1 MRDYPMVTDAHA
13 HVKTKAE
20 ALARIREGIPT
31 MVCGTDP
38 EDARWVMELCH
49 MPEAEEILFPVFG
62 LHPWYADQWKVED
75 MMPYLEKCQ
84 VIGEIGMDSLWCN
97 VPLKRQ
103 KEVLEKQLQI
113 AAEWKKPVVLH
124 TKDQEREI
132 LELIRKYPNIYL
144 VHWYSAEHDL
154 DGYLDLDCYFSIGPD
169 VIWNPA
175 VQQVARRVPENR
187 ILLETDGMDAVK
199 WAWEEG
205 QKSQNYAIEER
216 ESIWEA
222 AEDQTKEI
230 SVSDSLYATA
240 CMISKLRNI
249 LTETLINLTSDN
261 FFAFCGNSYG
271 NRLTNK

>member
-1 MRDYPMVTDAHA
+1 MRDYPVVTDAHA

-20 ALARIREGIPT
+20 ALERIREGIPT

-49 MPEAEEILFPVFG
+49 MPEVEGILFPVFG

-132 LELIRKYPNIYL
+132 LELIRKYPNTYL
-144 VHWYSAEHDL
+144 VHWYSADHDL
-154 DGYLDLDCYFSIGPD
+154 DGYLDLDCYFSVGPD

-175 VQQVARRVPENR
+175 VQQVAKRGAGEPDPVGDGWHGGSEMGMGRRTEKPELCHRRTRKLTGDHAESTESN
-187 ILLETDGMDAVK
+187 LS
-199 WAWEEG
+199 
-205 QKSQNYAIEER
+205 QKR
-216 ESIWEA
+216 
-222 AEDQTKEI
+222 
-230 SVSDSLYATA
+230 SL
-240 CMISKLRNI
+240 
-249 LTETLINLTSDN
+249 
-261 FFAFCGNSYG
+261 
-271 NRLTNK
+271 

>member
-20 ALARIREGIPT
+20 ALERIKDRIPT

-75 MMPYLEKCQ
+75 MMPYLEKCR

-132 LELIRKYPNIYL
+132 LELIRKYPNTYL
-144 VHWYSAEHDL
+144 VHWYSADHDL

-205 QKSQNYAIEER
+205 QKSRNNGVEEQENLR
-216 ESIWEA
+216 ESMQSQQKAVSVRDALYETAHMA
-222 AEDQTKEI
+222 A
-230 SVSDSLYATA
+230 
-240 CMISKLRNI
+240 KLRNVP
-249 LTETLINLTSDN
+249 TETLIAQTADN
-261 FFAFCGNSYG
+261 FW
-271 NRLTNK
+271 LL

>member
-1 MRDYPMVTDAHA
+1 MRNYPVVTDAHA

-20 ALARIREGIPT
+20 ALERIREGIPT

-49 MPEAEEILFPVFG
+49 MPEAEGILFPVFG

-132 LELIRKYPNIYL
+132 LELIRKYPNTYL
-144 VHWYSAEHDL
+144 VHWYSADHDL

-175 VQQVARRVPENR
+175 VQRVARQVPEKR

-216 ESIWEA
+216 ESIRETTQKQP
-222 AEDQTKEI
+222 EEI
-230 SVSDSLYATA
+230 VVKDSLHATIRMA
-240 CMISKLRNI
+240 AKLRNSSPEI
-249 LTETLINLTSDN
+249 LSSLTTDN
-261 FFAFCGNSYG
+261 FFTFLRNSY
-271 NRLTNK
+271 

>member
-1 MRDYPMVTDAHA
+1 MRNYPVVTDAHA

-20 ALARIREGIPT
+20 ALERIREGIPT

-49 MPEAEEILFPVFG
+49 MPETEGILFPVFG

-132 LELIRKYPNIYL
+132 LELIRKYPNTYL
-144 VHWYSAEHDL
+144 VHWYSADHDL
-154 DGYLDLDCYFSIGPD
+154 DGYLDLECYFSVGPD

-175 VQQVARRVPENR
+175 VQQVAKRVPENR

-205 QKSQNYAIEER
+205 QKSQNYAIEEQ
-216 ESIWEA
+216 ENLQETTQSQQKA
-222 AEDQTKEI
+222 I
-230 SVSDSLYATA
+230 SVRGALYETA
-240 CMISKLRNI
+240 HMVAKLRNVPI
-249 LTETLINLTSDN
+249 ETLIAQTTDN
-261 FFAFCGNSYG
+261 FWV
-271 NRLTNK
+271 L